1 MFVLMFVTASDGLV
15 NPLETFGWGWGKREG
30 GGPPTAVIIE
40 DTESELD
47 SRIQTVCSVAGYR
60 Q

>member
-1 MFVLMFVTASDGLV
+1 MFVTASDGLV
-15 NPLETFGWGWGKREG
+15 NPLETFGWGVGEEGG